1 MAHKRFGKDGLMIL
15 KIVLAMMAFAAN
27 SLLCRLA
34 LKAGHIDAVS
44 FSSVRLLSGAL
55 ALFLLLQ
62 LPGIKKKPEFNV
74 GNALLL
80 CVYVFAF
87 SVAYLSLDT
96 AAGAL
101 LLFGTVQCV
110 MTGWGLLRGERLS
123 ALKTIGMI
131 AAVAGIGLLLLPGA
145 GRPSPFAALMMIAA
159 GSAWAIYC
167 ITGKSVKD
175 ASAATAGNF
184 ILSVPLAVAA
194 LLFSTLALH
203 ADAMGFTLAVV
214 SGALASGAAYLLWYS
229 LLPHLSPTTASTLQ
243 LSVPC
248 LAALGG
254 LILMGEALNLRMLLS
269 IAITLS
275 GIGLVIISD
284 RKLSHQ

>member
-1 MAHKRFGKDGLMIL
+1 MIL
-15 KIVLAMMAFAAN
+15 KIMLAMLAFAAN

-44 FSSVRLLSGAL
+44 FSSVRLISGAL

-62 LPGIKKKPEFNV
+62 LPSIKKKPEFNP

-80 CVYVFAF
+80 GVYVFAF

-123 ALKTIGMI
+123 ALKSVGMI
-131 AAVAGIGLLLLPGA
+131 AAVAGIALLLLPGA
-145 GRPSPFAALMMIAA
+145 GRPSPFSALMMMVA
-159 GSAWAIYC
+159 GAAWAVYC
-167 ITGKSVKD
+167 ITGKNVRD
-175 ASAATAGNF
+175 AAAATAGNF
-184 ILSVPLAVAA
+184 ILCVPLAVAA
-194 LLFSTLALH
+194 LLFSTLPLH
-203 ADAMGFTLAVV
+203 ADTTGFALAVV

-229 LLPHLSPTTASTLQ
+229 LLPRLTPTTASTLQ

-254 LILMGEALNLRMLLS
+254 LLLMDEALNLRMLLS

-284 RKLSHQ
+284 RAAERRSG

>member
-1 MAHKRFGKDGLMIL
+1 MIL
-15 KIVLAMMAFAAN
+15 KIVLAMVAFAAN

-34 LKAGHIDAVS
+34 LKSGHIDAMS
-44 FSSVRLLSGAL
+44 FGSVRLLSGAL
-55 ALFLLLQ
+55 VLFLLLQ
-62 LPGIKKKPEFNV
+62 LPGMNKKPEFNV
-74 GNALLL
+74 ANALLL

-145 GRPSPFAALMMIAA
+145 GRPSPFAALMMVIA
-159 GSAWAIYC
+159 GGAWAVYC
-167 ITGKSVKD
+167 ITGKNVSN
-175 ASAATAGNF
+175 AAAATAGNF

-194 LLFSTLALH
+194 LLFSTLH
-203 ADAMGFTLAVV
+203 ANTMGFALAVV

-229 LLPHLSPTTASTLQ
+229 LLPHLSPTTTSTLQ

-254 LILMGEALNLRMLLS
+254 LVLMGEALNLRMLLS

-284 RKLSHQ
+284 RKPNHQ